1 MKKYICSY
9 EWGYIESDTIL
20 SDCSYYAEIIN
31 IDNHELGRLKRCSV
45 GSKTENNILLQHMT
59 PGISRAAIPR
69 PGKGCHP
76 HRYHRQMD

>member
-31 IDNHELGRLKRCSV
+31 IDKHELGRLKRCSV
-45 GSKTENNILLQHMT
+45 GSKTENNVLRNIFNMNK
-59 PGISRAAIPR
+59 IFKNNA
-69 PGKGCHP
+69 
-76 HRYHRQMD
+76 

>member
-31 IDNHELGRLKRCSV
+31 IDKH
-45 GSKTENNILLQHMT
+45 NILRNIFNMNK
-59 PGISRAAIPR
+59 IFKNNA
-69 PGKGCHP
+69 
-76 HRYHRQMD
+76 